1 MTAPCLGCPI
11 LPSCEKQHENPG
23 CENRPFILVR
33 HNLSNGFVDIARHR
47 IAIVESK
54 MPRKDVVGE
63 LRLRIEMCG
72 GCP

>member
-1 MTAPCLGCPI
+1 MTAPCPSCPI
-11 LPSCEKQHENPG
+11 LPSCTRKYEAPQSCTWKPAAL
-23 CENRPFILVR
+23 RT
-33 HNLSNGFVDIARHR
+33 NLSTGFADLAKHR